1 MRVLESSLERKV
13 VAYAESIGYIT
24 FKVSTVSSRGWP
36 DRVFID
42 PDGHHIYV
50 ELKQAGK
57 KPRKLQVHRIQQLH
71 ERSVEVHWTSD
82 YETVKKI
89 LDQNLGLDEHE

>member
-1 MRVLESSLERKV
+1 MRVLESSTERKV
-13 VAYAESIGYIT
+13 VTYAESIGYIT
-24 FKVSTVSSRGWP
+24 FKISTVSSRGWP

-42 PDGHHIYV
+42 PNGYHIYI

-71 ERSVEVHWTSD
+71 ERKVEVHWTDSFSA
-82 YETVKKI
+82 VKKI